1 MPQINIL
8 NILAGDN
15 QGTIVD
21 KVNYN
26 FDQILSAGGGPQ
38 GQQGQ
43 VGPTGPI
50 GPQGPQGVQG
60 VQGPSGTKWF
70 VQDNTPSSGSIG
82 GSNPFLYPTLG
93 DYWLDPDSANQ
104 DIYVFDGTSWTYTGF
119 GLAAGEIFQRLS
131 PIPLSGGGTGRGIL
145 IAGTASDQTLLL
157 SDADV
162 NDYTG
167 IDNVNFE
174 DYKLK
179 IATRNNRV
187 GIISLG
193 RSDHDTSVDTTS
205 SGIFNNSRIY
215 WNANTPGNP
224 GFWSTTWENPAGSI
238 TIQSLG
244 PASAGGVNIFADQ
257 EITAQ
262 SSSENVALITSS
274 PNKGTFAS
282 INTNRGFFEVSNAY
296 YPNNSPSA
304 YLFVNPTGAGIG
316 VGTGGFKETGNDARK
331 LAVLGNVSIG
341 KTGVTHTGDMFIGGG
356 TGIPGYNK
364 GSLFVEGHAG
374 IGYKDPIYGGSPV
387 ATTGP
392 AEAQNRFP
400 QFWVTSNNPGP
411 GIQVKTTCSG
421 SHTSRTVIG
430 DGVYDYGAVAA
441 ADRVVAGT
449 GPDITQEFTSKGY
462 LFTASGPLISYQH
475 KIVDASNTTGTAPV
489 FAITTFSRNGSYNS
503 STIADNTTI
512 QTRNSNSR
520 LRLRANSTDVTN
532 NTVSLGALDEA
543 FLSTHAGPPSD
554 KKYGNVTVGYDAETT
569 RGTTGPLPSSTS
581 TFHVSTIK
589 GLAVQSLNYPLH
601 ALTVAGIQ
609 TIGTDTPETLISDS
623 QVDYNGGTKGGTT
636 RPSGP
641 YSMLKIHRDLY
652 TSSQS
657 ATKGTYAT
665 GGDSLTSSYPNGIEI
680 TSYVTESGLASA
692 IANPADRRT
701 PSAIVVGATNLLSTF
716 LGPVYAPATG
726 FFVSDT
732 GNHVGIGK
740 HWNFDSALTVDVTN
754 APGFGV
760 ATTKA
765 INATGDVD
773 IVGDLGVIGDVDIVG
788 DLGVTGDIDI
798 ATGVINNPGGSLT
811 TGHSGPITVTL
822 NEGIVRSGTSLYP
835 SNGPVSCVWS
845 RIGNVVHVTATA
857 YRTNGSGVFAV
868 PVKSAGGITAVIG
881 HGINN
886 TSSATTVEVKQYL
899 TDGVEIFGGTPGLPS
914 LGVAIT
920 DSGTSRVTFSYIL
933 T

>member
-15 QGTIVD
+15 QETIVD

-70 VQDNTPSSGSIG
+70 VQDNTPASGSIG

-119 GLAAGEIFQRLS
+119 GLSVGDIFQRLS

-179 IATRNNRV
+179 IATRNNRL

-193 RSDHDTSVDTTS
+193 RSDHDTSVVTTS
-205 SGIFNNSRIY
+205 GGNSNNSRIF
-215 WNANTPGNP
+215 WNSNTPGNA
-224 GFWSTTWENPAGSI
+224 GFWSTTWQNPTGSI

-244 PASAGGVNIFADQ
+244 SGGAGGINILAD
-257 EITAQ
+257 EEVTAQ
-262 SSSENVALITSS
+262 SSSEDVALITSS
-274 PNKGTFAS
+274 PNKGTFAN
-282 INTNRGFFEVSNAY
+282 INTIRGFFEVSNAY
-296 YPNNSPSA
+296 PSNSPSA
-304 YLFVNPTGAGIG
+304 YFFVNPTGAGIG

-341 KTGVTHTGDMFIGGG
+341 KTGVTHTTSMFIGGG
-356 TGIPGYNK
+356 TGIPGYND
-364 GSLFVEGHAG
+364 GTLFVEGHAG
-374 IGYKDPIYGGSPV
+374 IGFNSPIYSNGSPV

-400 QFWVTSNNPGP
+400 QFWVSSNNPGP
-411 GIQVKTTCSG
+411 GIQVKTTGSG

-489 FAITTFSRNGSYNS
+489 FAITTSSTGGSYNS
-503 STIADNTTI
+503 STVADNTTI
-512 QTRNSNSR
+512 QTRNSNRR
-520 LRLRANSTDVTN
+520 LRLRANSTDVTT

-554 KKYGNVTVGYDAETT
+554 KKYGNVTVGYAAETT
-569 RGTTGPLPSSTS
+569 RGTTGPLPSSIS
-581 TFHVSTIK
+581 TFHVGTIK
-589 GLAVQSLNYPLH
+589 GSAISSLNYPLH
-601 ALTVAGIQ
+601 ALTVTGIQ
-609 TIGTDTPETLISDS
+609 TIGTNTPETLISDDA
-623 QVDYNGGTKGGTT
+623 VLYNGGGGLTK
-636 RPSGP
+636 PSGP
-641 YSMLKIHRDLY
+641 YSMLKIHRALH

-657 ATKGTYAT
+657 TTGKGGVNTTYAT

-680 TSYVTESGLASA
+680 TSYVTASGLASA

-701 PSAIVVGATNLLSTF
+701 PSAIVVGATNILSTSF
-716 LGPVYAPATG
+716 GPAYAPATG

-740 HWNFDSALTVDVTN
+740 HWNFNSALTVDVTN
-754 APGFGV
+754 APGFGA

-773 IVGDLGVIGDVDIVG
+773 IVGDLGVTGDVKILQPSFTTVATYTIGAAASDGNTAINIPVTPYDKVVYLQCPNGFGVG
-788 DLGVTGDIDI
+788 FTGPNLCRLEVYI
-798 ATGVINNPGGSLT
+798 TINGEIIHFDMYKYETSFSGSE
-811 TGHSGPITVTL
+811 SQMGPSKFNYNFLV
-822 NEGIVRSGTSLYP
+822 P
-835 SNGPVSCVWS
+835 A
-845 RIGNVVHVTATA
+845 NVPAII
-857 YRTNGSGVFAV
+857 YFERF
-868 PVKSAGGITAVIG
+868 GGIRA
-881 HGINN
+881 
-886 TSSATTVEVKQYL
+886 SSGSIQWNFKTMK
-899 TDGVEIFGGTPGLPS
+899 FG
-914 LGVAIT
+914 
-920 DSGTSRVTFSYIL
+920 R
-933 T
+933 